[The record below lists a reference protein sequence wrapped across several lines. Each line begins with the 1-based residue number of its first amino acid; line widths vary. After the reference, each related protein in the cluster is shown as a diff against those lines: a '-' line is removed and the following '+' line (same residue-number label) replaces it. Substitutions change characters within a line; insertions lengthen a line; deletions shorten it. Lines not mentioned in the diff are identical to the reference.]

1 MRKRVFIAFVSTS
14 QEFVRNNCDRIHTM
28 ELSRPIRLVSTEAGQ
43 SRRASWLE
51 LFFDLIFVA
60 AVAQVS
66 VPLSTNYTVHGLGR
80 YALMFLLIW
89 WAWLGHTMY
98 SSRFD
103 SDDVLHRLLTF
114 IQMFAA
120 AAMAA
125 NAKAAFDSRD
135 SAGFGA
141 AYAVLR
147 TVQSVQYLRARRLR
161 ETRRLTTLY
170 AVGTGVAAVAWA
182 VAATMPVPARFYMW
196 AVALIV
202 DLSTPWIAARYTHR
216 FPPHPEHLP
225 ERFGLFTIILLGESV
240 AAVMRGMES
249 QETWPVSA
257 AISAISGLGL
267 AFGYWWW
274 YFDGVKGAAERRI
287 QAGRGLRAFHLWTY
301 IHFPLYLSIAVVGVG
316 VEHVISL
323 PAGSHLHREDAFI
336 LVLAGLLVAILL
348 HVVGFTSEMSHNS
361 RSRVSRFY
369 QLVLLL
375 AALPFAWFSAAV
387 PGWVVL
393 LYLFGTCGVGVIL
406 TSSHH
411 LRRLPVDLSTRLFEL
426 AKEGPL

>member
-1 MRKRVFIAFVSTS
+1 M
-14 QEFVRNNCDRIHTM
+14 
-28 ELSRPIRLVSTEAGQ
+28 
-43 SRRASWLE
+43 E

-66 VPLSTNYTVHGLGR
+66 VPLTLDYTLHGLAR

-89 WAWLGHTMY
+89 WAWLGDTVY

-103 SDDVLHRLLTF
+103 SDDVLHRILTF

-147 TVQSVQYLRARRLR
+147 TVQAIHYFRARRLP
-161 ETRRLTTLY
+161 ETRRLATVYAAGSGLA
-170 AVGTGVAAVAWA
+170 AVGWA
-182 VAATMPVPARFYMW
+182 VAAVVPVPARFYIWM
-196 AVALIV
+196 VALIV
-202 DLSTPWIAARYTHR
+202 DLSTPWAVARYTHK

-249 QETWPVSA
+249 QESWPASA

-274 YFDGVKGAAERRI
+274 YFDAAKGTAERQI
-287 QAGRGLRAFHLWTY
+287 KSRGSVAAFHIWTY
-301 IHFPLYLSIAVVGVG
+301 AHFPLYLSIAVVGVG

-323 PAGSHLHREDAFI
+323 PVGSHLHREDSLI
-336 LVLAGLLVAILL
+336 LVLAASAVLTMLE
-348 HVVGFTSEMSHNS
+348 VVGLTSKDSSKH
-361 RSRVSRFY
+361 RSSLARACRLGAGLAVVPAVWISPALPPY
-369 QLVLLL
+369 AVLVWLLGVCAAGLLL
-375 AALPFAWFSAAV
+375 AEANRFMRPD
-387 PGWVVL
+387 
-393 LYLFGTCGVGVIL
+393 
-406 TSSHH
+406 
-411 LRRLPVDLSTRLFEL
+411 REQLSENSWRVTARKMLNATRIS
-426 AKEGPL
+426 

>member
-1 MRKRVFIAFVSTS
+1 
-14 QEFVRNNCDRIHTM
+14 M
-28 ELSRPIRLVSTEAGQ
+28 ELWRPIRLVHTEAGQ

-66 VPLSTNYTVHGLGR
+66 VPLTLDYTLHGLAR

-103 SDDVLHRLLTF
+103 SDDILHRVLTF
-114 IQMFAA
+114 VQMFAA

-135 SAGFGA
+135 SAGFAA

-147 TVQSVQYLRARRLR
+147 TVQSIQYFRARRLR
-161 ETRRLTTLY
+161 ATRQLTTLY
-170 AVGTGVAAVAWA
+170 AFGFGLAALGWGVAAV
-182 VAATMPVPARFYMW
+182 VPIPNRFYVW
-196 AVALIV
+196 TVALIV
-202 DLSTPWIAARYTHR
+202 DLSTPWVAARYTHK

-249 QETWPVSA
+249 QESWPVTA
-257 AISAISGLGL
+257 AISALSGLGL

-274 YFDGVKGAAERRI
+274 YFDIAKGAGERRV
-287 QAGRGLRAFHLWTY
+287 QSRRSLGAFHLWTY
-301 IHFPLYLSIAVVGVG
+301 THFPLYLSIAVVGVG

-323 PAGSHLHREDAFI
+323 PAGSHLHREDSLILISSGI
-336 LVLAGLLVAILL
+336 LV
-348 HVVGFTSEMSHNS
+348 M
-361 RSRVSRFY
+361 
-369 QLVLLL
+369 LLL
-375 AALPFAWFSAAV
+375 QIVGLTSDAERKTLFVSGPSIVLCGAALPVAWFSAFL
-387 PGWVVL
+387 PGWAVL
-393 LYLFGTCGVGVIL
+393 VFLFGTCGAGLVL
-406 TSSHH
+406 SASACSHAFGTTAE
-411 LRRLPVDLSTRLFEL
+411 S
-426 AKEGPL
+426 

>member
-1 MRKRVFIAFVSTS
+1 
-14 QEFVRNNCDRIHTM
+14 M
-28 ELSRPIRLVSTEAGQ
+28 ELWRPIRLVSSEAGQ

-66 VPLSTNYTVHGLGR
+66 APLSLDYTLHGLVR
-80 YALMFLLIW
+80 FALMFLLIW

-103 SDDVLHRLLTF
+103 SDDVLHRVLTF

-147 TVQSVQYLRARRLR
+147 TVQAIQYFRARKVRD
-161 ETRRLTTLY
+161 TRKLTTLC
-170 AVGTGVAAVAWA
+170 AFGFGVAAIAWA
-182 VAATMPVPARFYMW
+182 VAAIVPVPTRFYLW
-196 AVALIV
+196 AGALLV
-202 DLSTPWIAARYTHR
+202 DLSTPWLAGRYTDK

-249 QETWPVSA
+249 QESWPISA

-267 AFGYWWW
+267 AYGYWWW
-274 YFDGVKGAAERRI
+274 YFDGVKGAAERPIKSRRSI
-287 QAGRGLRAFHLWTY
+287 KAFHVWVY
-301 IHFPLYLSIAVVGVG
+301 VHFPLYLSIAVVGVG

-323 PAGSHLHREDAFI
+323 PAGSHLQREDSLI
-336 LVLAGLLVAILL
+336 LVLAALLVAMMLDIVGLTAEPHGNHSSQFRFSRLIYLALL
-348 HVVGFTSEMSHNS
+348 PAG
-361 RSRVSRFY
+361 
-369 QLVLLL
+369 
-375 AALPFAWFSAAV
+375 WFSDIV
-387 PGWVVL
+387 PGWIVL
-393 LYLFGTCGVGVIL
+393 LFLASTCGMALAL
-406 TSSHH
+406 TFSDSS
-411 LRRLPVDLSTRLFEL
+411 RKARIDLSHRLHDSANER
-426 AKEGPL
+426 PLYETSRVRGSTPEP

>member
-1 MRKRVFIAFVSTS
+1 
-14 QEFVRNNCDRIHTM
+14 M
-28 ELSRPIRLVSTEAGQ
+28 ELSRPIRLVSSEPGQ

-51 LFFDLIFVA
+51 LFFDVIFVA

-66 VPLSTNYTVHGLGR
+66 MPLSTDYTVHGLWR

-103 SDDVLHRLLTF
+103 SDDILHRVLTF
-114 IQMFAA
+114 IQIFAA

-147 TVQSVQYLRARRLR
+147 TVQSIQYFRARRLR
-161 ETRRLTTLY
+161 DTRQLTALC
-170 AVGTGVAAVAWA
+170 AFGFGLAAVAWA
-182 VAATMPVPARFYMW
+182 VAAVVPIPIRFYLW
-196 AVALIV
+196 IVALIM
-202 DLSTPWIAARYTHR
+202 DLSTPWLAARYTHK

-249 QETWPVSA
+249 QETWPISA
-257 AISAISGLGL
+257 AVSAISGLAL

-274 YFDGVKGAAERRI
+274 YFDGVKGAAERPIKSRRSI
-287 QAGRGLRAFHLWTY
+287 RVFHVWTY
-301 IHFPLYLSIAVVGVG
+301 VHFPLYLSIAVVGVG

-323 PAGSHLHREDAFI
+323 PAGSHLQREDSLI
-336 LVLAGLLVAILL
+336 LVLAALLVTMMLDI
-348 HVVGFTSEMSHNS
+348 VGLTAEPQGKNPSL
-361 RSRVSRFY
+361 SRFSRLIY
-369 QLVLLL
+369 LAVLPTVWFSVIVPGWLVLLFL
-375 AALPFAWFSAAV
+375 AL
-387 PGWVVL
+387 
-393 LYLFGTCGVGVIL
+393 TCGVGLVLMCSNSCREDRIGL
-406 TSSHH
+406 SSQVYGSANN
-411 LRRLPVDLSTRLFEL
+411 RL
-426 AKEGPL
+426 